1 MYHSNSNAVLQLKCG
16 PPLVVQLIE
25 CPLPTCNCYCC
36 TLLNADI
43 YANGGGVVVSFFEWV
58 QNLQNLQWDDEEV
71 SRRLDR
77 SDASLWIQGLVGAWS
92 GVLAISMGG
101 WLGGLEGG

>member
-1 MYHSNSNAVLQLKCG
+1 MLSCCG
-16 PPLVVQLIE
+16 
-25 CPLPTCNCYCC
+25 C
-36 TLLNADI
+36 TPADI

-77 SDASLWIQGLVGAWS
+77 CVCVCVCLGGE
-92 GVLAISMGG
+92 MGG
-101 WLGGLEGG
+101 CAGEGWGRGCFRGEGWGGVGGVVRGG